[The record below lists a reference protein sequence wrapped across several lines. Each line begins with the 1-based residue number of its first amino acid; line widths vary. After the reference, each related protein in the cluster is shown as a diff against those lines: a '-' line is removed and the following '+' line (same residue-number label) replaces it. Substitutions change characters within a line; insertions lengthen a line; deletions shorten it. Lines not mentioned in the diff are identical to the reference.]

1 MADDV
6 TAVLSGALL
15 DALGRAG
22 LPAVPPSDVAWEVP
36 RDPAHGDY
44 ATNVAMLLGK
54 AHRRAPR
61 QVAETILAN
70 LPEVAEIER
79 AEVAGPGFLNVFLAP
94 AYCRA
99 GLVAAPGRGAA
110 LRRHTEGAGHRAMVE
125 FVSAN
130 PTGPAD
136 GRSRAA
142 GDPRGLRGPAFP
154 GNGLRDDPRV
164 LLQQRGPPDARSS
177 ASRSGRGTWS
187 SAVGRR
193 PFPEDGYQGDYI
205 REIAAGLRERHGE
218 ALVGRGARR
227 PLPADRRGGHLRRH
241 PPHPRPAGASGFDVY
256 SNEAALYTEGKVEG
270 TLEALRDAGLVYEK
284 DGAVWLR
291 FSGIGRPQDRV
302 LVKSTGEPTY
312 RLPDIAY
319 HREKL
324 ARGFDRVLNVQG
336 ADHIE
341 EAKDVVAAIGAL
353 GLPADRIR
361 YLIHQFVTITR
372 GGVEVKMSTR
382 RATYVTVD
390 DLLDQVGSADVFRW
404 FMVTRSPESHLN
416 FDLDAAHG
424 AGLAEEPRVLRPVR
438 PRAGRERLQP
448 RPGARRRRARR
459 LERGRPGA
467 RWRRPRSSALAK
479 TLLRFPHT
487 VAGAARAFE
496 PHRVAVYLYDL
507 AAQLHAYHHLGTHTP
522 AYADR
527 AARGAGADSRP
538 PRARAGGRPGHPE
551 RARPP
556 GHLRPGVH
564 VRRPGMIATRRL
576 GRARHEFRFGTRELV
591 VIGAVLLPDRRS
603 RLRGRRPRG
612 A

>member
-6 TAVLSGALL
+6 TALLSGALV

-36 RDPAHGDY
+36 RDPSHGDY

-54 AHRRAPR
+54 THRRAPR
-61 QVAETILAN
+61 QLAEAILAH
-70 LPEVAEIER
+70 LPGVAEIER

-99 GLVAAPGRGAA
+99 GLSA
-110 LRRHTEGAGHRAMVE
+110 LLAEGAGYGTLAEGAGRRAMVE

-130 PTGPAD
+130 PTGPLTVGH
-136 GRSRAA
+136 GRQAILGDSVARLVQAMGYETTREYYFNNAGRQMRILGESVRARYEELL
-142 GDPRGLRGPAFP
+142 GRPA
-154 GNGLRDDPRV
+154 
-164 LLQQRGPPDARSS
+164 
-177 ASRSGRGTWS
+177 T
-187 SAVGRR
+187 
-193 PFPEDGYQGDYI
+193 FPEDGYQGDYI
-205 REIAAGLRERHGE
+205 REIAARLLARHGE
-218 ALVGRGARR
+218 TLTGEAHEGVFRQTAEDAIFADIRR
-227 PLPADRRGGHLRRH
+227 TLDRLGIR
-241 PPHPRPAGASGFDVY
+241 FDVY
-256 SNEAALYTEGKVEG
+256 SNEAALYTEGQVEA

-291 FSGIGRPQDRV
+291 FSEIGRPQDRV
-302 LVKSTGEPTY
+302 IVKSYGEREPTY

-319 HREKL
+319 HCEKL
-324 ARGFDRVLNVQG
+324 RRGFDAILNVQG

-341 EAKDVVAAIGAL
+341 EGKDVIAAIAAL

-361 YLIHQFVTITR
+361 YLIHQFVTIVR

-416 FDLDAAHG
+416 FDLDAAMEQDWQKNPVFYVQYAHARVASVFNHARERG
-424 AGLAEEPRVLRPVR
+424 VAGPAAWSEADLAPLAAAEEL
-438 PRAGRERLQP
+438 GL
-448 RPGARRRRARR
+448 
-459 LERGRPGA
+459 
-467 RWRRPRSSALAK
+467 SK
-479 TLLRFPHT
+479 TLLRYPHT

-522 AYADR
+522 AMRIVRPEEPALTR
-527 AARGAGADSRP
+527 ARLGLARGVAQVIRNGLGLLGISA
-538 PRARAGGRPGHPE
+538 PE
-551 RARPP
+551 S
-556 GHLRPGVH
+556 
-564 VRRPGMIATRRL
+564 M
-576 GRARHEFRFGTRELV
+576 
-591 VIGAVLLPDRRS
+591 
-603 RLRGRRPRG
+603 
-612 A
+612 